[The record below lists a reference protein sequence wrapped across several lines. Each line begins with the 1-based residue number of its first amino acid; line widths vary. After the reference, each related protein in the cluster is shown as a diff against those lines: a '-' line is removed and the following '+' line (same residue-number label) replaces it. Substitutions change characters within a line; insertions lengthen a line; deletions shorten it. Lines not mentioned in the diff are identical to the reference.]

1 MLEMKWRDVVL
12 GALHRFSM
20 RHGTRSVDRQS
31 FLLEELNA
39 MIIEADSLG
48 NTPDQTVSRVLQEL
62 RDEQLI
68 EFFGNGKYLLLDS
81 PLQVETEDL
90 PDEALDF
97 AIKHGK
103 LRIGDILP
111 EDVIVLARHR
121 KGQDRIRA
129 LTLEN
134 YQGCCALC
142 DVREQGFLRAAH
154 IARWADDIEGRANLH
169 NVITMCLIHDALFEQ
184 GYFTLADDNR
194 VFIKTTAS
202 RTLSDIL
209 RQHTRYRPPKEF
221 HPEPQFLRQHR
232 ERIKFQWN
240 SYVPQ

>member
-1 MLEMKWRDVVL
+1 MKWRDVVL
-12 GALHRFSM
+12 SALHRFSM
-20 RHGTRSVDRQS
+20 RHGTRSIDRQS
-31 FLLEELNA
+31 FLLEERNA
-39 MIIEADSLG
+39 MIGEAASLG

-68 EFFGNGKYLLLDS
+68 EFFGNGKYLILDS
-81 PLQVETEDL
+81 PLQIETEDL

-97 AIKHGK
+97 AIKRGK
-103 LRIGDILP
+103 LKIGDITA
-111 EDVIVLARHR
+111 EDVVVLARHR

-134 YQGCCALC
+134 YHGCCALC
-142 DVREQGFLRAAH
+142 DVRDQGFLRAAH
-154 IARWADDIEGRANLH
+154 IARWADNIEGRANLH

-194 VFIKTTAS
+194 VLIRTTAS
-202 RTLSDIL
+202 QTLSVIL
-209 RQHTRYRPPKEF
+209 SQHTIYRPPIDF

-232 ERIKFQWN
+232 ERINFQWK

>member
-1 MLEMKWRDVVL
+1 MKWRDVVL
-12 GALHRFSM
+12 NALHRYGQ
-20 RHGTRSVDRQS
+20 RHGTRSIDRPT
-31 FLLEELNA
+31 FLSEELQP
-39 MIIEADSLG
+39 MTVEAGSVG

-81 PLQVETEDL
+81 PLHVETEDL

-103 LRIGDILP
+103 LKIGDIVA
-111 EDVIVLARHR
+111 EDVVVLGRCR

-129 LTLEN
+129 LTLQN

-142 DVREQGFLRAAH
+142 DVRDQAFLRAAH
-154 IARWADDIEGRANLH
+154 IARWADNIEGRANLH
-169 NVITMCLIHDALFEQ
+169 NVITMCCIHDVLFEQ

-194 VFIKTTAS
+194 VLIKATAS
-202 RTLSDIL
+202 QTLSVIL
-209 RQHTRYRPPKEF
+209 RQHTKYRPPIEF

-232 ERIKFQWN
+232 ERIKFQWK
-240 SYVPQ
+240 SFVPQ